1 MLGTYL
7 RRIGDDRLQR
17 HAVYAVVDLETTGNS
32 VKKQDRIIQFGCVL
46 VKNGQI
52 IDRFATLVNPNRAI
66 PPAIQHLT
74 HIAQQDVA
82 QAPYFEDVA
91 PVLHQLLE
99 NKVFVAHNIEF
110 DLPFLNAEFQ
120 RVGFSPLAVEGVDT
134 LQLANI
140 LLPTSVSFRLPH
152 LAHYL
157 SLTHEH
163 PHRADSDAEVTG
175 RLLMTLTKRLQQLPT
190 LTQQQLVAGS
200 TGLLRQTGAYMRMVC
215 EAVTPRPLPDYLMQ
229 VDQLVLR
236 RPQFK
241 TQALPYA
248 LPAYPASDQDKQQLF
263 KPTLKWRKTQGKMMD
278 LIYQNFADQPVPI
291 LLEAA
296 TGLGK
301 SLGYLLPLV
310 YRQNQ
315 TQQQIVVSTA
325 TTTLQNQFSRET
337 VPLLNEVLGTALT
350 VEVLKSNRHYLNLW
364 QFQQSFA
371 TITNEQDQLLK
382 LRLLVWLTMTKTGDL
397 DELHFTNYQSLY
409 FTSLA
414 YQAWQQPV
422 ASPFQEVDFLARQ
435 QQARQTANIVVTNH
449 AYLAA
454 HAADWPTQ
462 PSQPYLVIDEANQF
476 LETAL
481 RTSQQ
486 KLGLLKLQRQ
496 LKHLREQIGQAPG
509 RHNLAGL
516 FAATPLVAYQLT
528 MLNDQLAQL
537 QSQLIQLQQAL
548 WQQYGQQ
555 PATVDHDFWTIP
567 LNSGDFDTWWA
578 TQQPLCQRIT
588 QLFAEIGL
596 SAQQLQPQLK
606 QQAQRWT
613 AAEWQLQVRF
623 FNQLQQLLQD
633 EQQFQ
638 GFQQQLQALAP
649 EARVLWL
656 TLKSDQ
662 ALATL
667 ELQQAMFDAAPVMQ
681 QILTHFAPPLL
692 TGATLRTGRDFH
704 YFKQQLG
711 LTQQTL
717 IEKKLASPFRYKRQA
732 QLLTVTDGPSIKES
746 QPYSRYVAQAV
757 EQLCQNNQRQTL
769 VLFNALGMIRDVYD
783 VLSQSTL
790 LQDREILAQGINGS
804 QQRLA
809 KRFAL
814 GQGAILL
821 GAASFWSGVDFP
833 DQQLEQLVIV
843 RLPFASPYEATTQ
856 AYYQRLKAQGQ
867 DPFKTVALPQAT
879 LRLRQGVGR
888 LIRTPQDYGLI
899 VLLDQRGLT
908 TRYGQQMLH
917 ALPTSLPKDTAT
929 LTTLT
934 AQADAF
940 FAEKL
945 KKRKSAKNSSKNLL

>member
-1 MLGTYL
+1 M
-7 RRIGDDRLQR
+7 
-17 HAVYAVVDLETTGNS
+17 YAVVDLETTGNS

-46 VKNGQI
+46 VKNGQL
-52 IDRFATLVNPNRAI
+52 IDHFATLINPNRAI

-82 QAPYFEDVA
+82 AAPYFEDVA

-99 NKVFVAHNIEF
+99 NKVFVAHNIDF

-120 RVGFSPLAVEGVDT
+120 RVGLPALAVEGVDT

-140 LLPTSVSFRLPH
+140 LLPTSISFRLPH

-157 SLTHEH
+157 SLTHKH
-163 PHRADSDAEVTG
+163 PHRADSDAEVTA
-175 RLLMTLTKRLQQLPT
+175 RLLLTLTKRLQQLPT
-190 LTQQQLVAGS
+190 VTQQQLVAS
-200 TGLLRQTGAYMRMVC
+200 ATNLLRQTGDYLRLVC
-215 EAVTPRPLPDYLMQ
+215 QSVPARPLPDYLMQ
-229 VDQLVLR
+229 VGQLVLR
-236 RPQFK
+236 RPQLK
-241 TQALPYA
+241 TQTLPHT
-248 LPAYPASDQDKQQLF
+248 LPAYPESDQAKQALWQGN
-263 KPTLKWRKTQGKMMD
+263 LKWRKTQGKMMD
-278 LIYQNFADQPVPI
+278 LVYHNFDTKPVPI

-310 YRQNQ
+310 YRQNE

-337 VPLLNEVLGTALT
+337 VPLLNEVLGTDLT

-364 QFQQSFA
+364 QFQQSLA
-371 TITNEQDQLLK
+371 TVTNEQDQLLK

-414 YQAWQQPV
+414 YQAWQQPAV
-422 ASPFQEVDFLARQ
+422 SPFTAVDFLARQ
-435 QQARQTANIVVTNH
+435 QQARATANIVVTNH
-449 AYLAA
+449 AYLVA
-454 HAADWPTQ
+454 HAADWPTETGR
-462 PSQPYLVIDEANQF
+462 PYLVIDEANQF

-486 KLGLLKLQRQ
+486 KLGLLNFQRQ

-516 FAATPLVAYQLT
+516 FAQTPLVAYQLT
-528 MLNDQLAQL
+528 LLNEQLAQL

-548 WQQYGQQ
+548 WQRFGQQ
-555 PATVDHDFWTIP
+555 PATMSQSFWTLP
-567 LNSGDFDTWWA
+567 LDSTAFDTWWA
-578 TQQPLCQRIT
+578 TQQPLCQQIT
-588 QLFAEIGL
+588 ALFHEIGVI
-596 SAQQLQPQLK
+596 AQQLQTRLK

-613 AAEWQLQVRF
+613 APEWQLQVRF
-623 FNQLQQLLQD
+623 LNQLQQLLQD
-633 EQQFQ
+633 EHQFQ
-638 GFQQQLQALAP
+638 GFQHQLTELAP
-649 EARVLWL
+649 EARLLWL
-656 TLKSDQ
+656 SVKSDQ

-667 ELQQAMFDAAPVMQ
+667 ELQQAIFDAAPVMQ
-681 QILTHFAPPLL
+681 QVLGHFAPPLL
-692 TGATLRTGRDFH
+692 TGATLRAGRNFN
-704 YFKQQLG
+704 YFKRQLG
-711 LTQQTL
+711 LTQQPL

-732 QLLTVTDGPSIKES
+732 RLLTVTDGPSIKATQQYS
-746 QPYSRYVAQAV
+746 QYVAQTLI
-757 EQLCQNNQRQTL
+757 QLCQANHRQTL
-769 VLFNALGMIRDVYD
+769 VLFNALGMIREVYAQ
-783 VLSQSTL
+783 LSQSPI
-790 LQDREILAQGINGS
+790 LQDRELLAQGVNGS

-814 GQGAILL
+814 SQGAILL

-833 DQQLEQLVIV
+833 NQQLEQLVIV
-843 RLPFASPYEATTQ
+843 RLPFTSPYEATTQ

-867 DPFKTVALPQAT
+867 DPFQTVALPQAT

-888 LIRTPQDYGLI
+888 LIRTSQDYGLI

-908 TRYGQQMLH
+908 TRYGQQMLR

-929 LTTLT
+929 LATL
-934 AQADAF
+934 AHQADTF

-945 KKRKSAKNSSKNLL
+945 KKRKSAKNSSENLL